1 MNLTPDWNLGL
12 IFLVTSISLVAIGI
26 AMLVAFYVIAK
37 IRSGSQPQ
45 QDTSKDETLSEESVD
60 LLALNPAKPVP
71 RGPRLKLLGIDQR
84 LVVLVLAQRG
94 RGVQLPD
101 NEELRRFVERITPGF
116 TEVLDA
122 HQPLFRKWPPQMSFE
137 GFTHSL
143 ASNLRLPG
151 EKGSGTPWSSIAGR
165 ISIPGGQLFVGL
177 ICFANEPGQIG
188 QHVVEHEGK
197 WTELLRVL

>member
-1 MNLTPDWNLGL
+1 MNLISDLNLGL
-12 IFLVTSISLVAIGI
+12 IILI
-26 AMLVAFYVIAK
+26 ASVVVIVIAAPVAFYVFVR
-37 IRSGSQPQ
+37 IRSKSQPQ
-45 QDTSKDETLSEESVD
+45 QNSETDEPLSEESVD

-84 LVVLVLAQRG
+84 LVVMVLAQRG

-101 NEELRRFVERITPGF
+101 SDELRRYVERIAPGF
-116 TEVLDA
+116 TGVLDS

-151 EKGSGTPWSSIAGR
+151 EKGTGTPWSSIAGR

-177 ICFANEPGQIG
+177 ICFASEPSQIG

-197 WTELLRVL
+197 WTELLRVV